1 MIILDAISISKS
13 VTPEGM
19 VISKKYFT
27 VIRNIYLPSWLMKF
41 MVHESL

>member
-13 VTPEGM
+13 VTPEGR
-19 VISKKYFT
+19 VIAKKYFT